1 MKAGGKI
8 MIESILT
15 KATEDTYF
23 KPFPHNLRQR
33 LKTRIV
39 IVNEIPKMY
48 LCKKICDL
56 DFWNDISGFIHN
68 NYNYGHKVVDTTNGE
83 VEIPH
88 DVEVTNMSIDSSFF
102 LVAAGDY
109 FINKDYEVYRCYGW
123 ENASGGAEIYFD
135 FI

>member
-39 IVNEIPKMY
+39 IVNEIPKKY

-56 DFWNDISGFIHN
+56 DFWNDISGFI
-68 NYNYGHKVVDTTNGE
+68 TTIIMG
-83 VEIPH
+83 IRLL
-88 DVEVTNMSIDSSFF
+88 TRLMGKLKS
-102 LVAAGDY
+102 
-109 FINKDYEVYRCYGW
+109 RMM
-123 ENASGGAEIYFD
+123 
-135 FI
+135 